1 MEKQFITEVA
11 FQSDEYSD
19 VPFYIKITLSDKDI
33 ERIKALQQ
41 VAKEHNVTIEADDIG
56 DAEYL
61 DSDEQ
66 EHDWRSGHSCFKIYS
81 NEGVFFYSQNKY
93 HAGDQIESDEISSNI
108 FPKETVS

>member
-19 VPFYIKITLSDKDI
+19 VPLYIKITLSDADI

-61 DSDEQ
+61 DGDEQ
-66 EHDWRSGHSCFKIYS
+66 EHDWRDGYSCFKIYS
-81 NEGVFFYSQNKY
+81 NGSLYFYSQNKY
-93 HAGDQIESDEISSNI
+93 HSGDQIESDEFSNKI
-108 FPKETVS
+108 FSEETVS